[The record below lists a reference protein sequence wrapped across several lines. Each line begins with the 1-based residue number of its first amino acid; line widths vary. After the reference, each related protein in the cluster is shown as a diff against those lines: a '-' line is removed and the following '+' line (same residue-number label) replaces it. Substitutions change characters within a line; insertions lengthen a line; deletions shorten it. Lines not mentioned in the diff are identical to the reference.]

1 MPDIKTEM
9 HKIIEDW
16 NTPKTTVTQ
25 SPPTKDKRITNNV
38 SRNTFECVRDNP
50 GITRRNLV
58 TRLKASGYKESSTTS
73 LVTQFLRGGLLR
85 DEHGKLYAVSP
96 EYQPMYAKIKAASKA
111 KDKPVSEP
119 VAEPVTE
126 ARAKSKFIIRKS
138 DFDPKKI
145 VGPLTVYQARDLY
158 NELRGMFGA

>member
-96 EYQPMYAKIKAASKA
+96 IY
-111 KDKPVSEP
+111 KPVYSKISAKKKQNLTRVKETP
-119 VAEPVTE
+119 VKLKPT
-126 ARAKSKFIIRKS
+126 IRKS